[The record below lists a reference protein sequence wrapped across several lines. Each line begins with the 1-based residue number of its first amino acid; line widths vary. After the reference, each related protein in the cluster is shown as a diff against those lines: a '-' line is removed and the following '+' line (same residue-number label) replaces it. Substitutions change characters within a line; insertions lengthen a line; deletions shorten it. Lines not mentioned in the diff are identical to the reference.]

1 MSFHSRQAADGRIT
15 LGYDHGNE
23 PEPEGDPRLDDEP
36 EEEAPSFHGLLARRE
51 LEVAE
56 RKPPKSWDAW

>member
-1 MSFHSRQAADGRIT
+1 MSFQPRQTADGRIT

-51 LEVAE
+51 LEMAE